1 MGTIFDETLTEDVTI
16 DESEGLQTSGVAT
29 TTEDNNDDDILL
41 SSIATLLG
49 TLDTLG
55 APAAGDAIEAAQN
68 RVLTFEAN
76 VDPNLKF
83 TLKNGDTVVTEVL
96 SALSTTAGG
105 DPITLVWI
113 NATTIFGYAD
123 RGGANER
130 VAFAL
135 VLEKIEPTVGDPGG
149 ARVTIV
155 QYEAIE
161 HPDNTSFDE
170 AVDLTGLVFVD
181 AVQDIAFDDFSTAAA
196 GQNDWNLVTDPETGI
211 QLLFTGFERGTD
223 TVNTSDFGIGSN
235 AQSIGDTD
243 GIIVD
248 FVKGQTTP
256 TQTSADDLAN
266 IDFNERVEGPSA
278 GFTLVQ
284 VGGGPTNRV
293 DARVVAYDS
302 DELGELPPP
311 DGTPTGD
318 YTDGSIDG
326 TPKTITSIKVWLVS
340 DDPNVAE
347 VLVRTWLRDGEV
359 TSGDDSGVSFAID
372 GDGVKITGLLDNY
385 RVEFAVDGMLDRF
398 SVQNVSGSGGNKT
411 FDLGDIRLG
420 GQVGDQAEVGSHI
433 NFEDDGP
440 SQTVTA
446 GTTTVSVE
454 LDETTGASDRYAAG
468 ETADTYLNDDN
479 GYLAQVTTS
488 VAGGLAALFT
498 VSGDYGSD
506 LAGTLTPLLSFVGV
520 PPEGL
525 ATSLS
530 ATHGGAI
537 TLFADSATQLS
548 GKDTDG
554 DTVFTIAIVDVGG
567 VLQLQTTLIEALDNG
582 NDTLFDEAVALLLPE
597 GALELQYQV
606 TRSDAEGD
614 TVVASDT
621 ILLADDE
628 NSVFG
633 FDDDGPTQT
642 VSAVANA
649 AAQLEV
655 ELDETTG
662 ASDRYAAGET
672 ADTYVNDDNGY
683 LAQVTTTVAGGLV
696 SLFSAAGDYGSDGAG
711 TLTPLLSFVGV
722 PPEGL
727 ATSLSATHGGAIT
740 LFADSATQLSGKDT
754 DGDTVFT
761 IAIVDVGG
769 VLQLQTTLIEALDNG
784 NDTLFDEAVAL
795 LLPEGALELQ
805 YQVTR
810 SDAEGDT
817 VVASD
822 TILLADDA
830 TSVFSF
836 DDDGPL
842 PLSPVAGSIVNAAG
856 ESETFALDD
865 GSPAS
870 FAANFGSDGKGSLVF
885 TGMNNQILANGA
897 LLRDTASNALTSNN
911 VAITL
916 SGFGTHVLTASA
928 GATTVFTMTMDSTS
942 GQYTIEMFARID
954 DGSFDFDNFAT
965 ARAGKFS
972 WLGVGGDEFPDKDLL
987 VTGGVPNVTTVNNDS
1002 DDLAANNQWI
1012 NAATTDTPAE
1022 FLRLDFVDLGISANQ
1037 GGSDINTIPTAT
1049 HYDANNVGFTIMQTQ
1064 SGRPVDVRITAI
1076 DTEEGRGIGG
1086 NDIAA
1091 DLTTGTPDEIIAVT
1105 VITNSQDPENN
1116 TKTYLK
1122 HDGIDDSG
1130 FVIWGENDVI
1140 VLNLEGAN
1148 ANQAHLRDQV
1158 FVSTEDGFNRLE
1170 IGNAEAV
1177 GSKDAFAIGDV
1188 EVGAVG
1194 QEIDL
1199 AFNGQII
1206 DGDGDAASIG
1216 LVGVTLE
1223 PAPVV

>member
-155 QYEAIE
+155 QYEAL
-161 HPDNTSFDE
+161 DNGNDALFDE

-196 GQNDWNLVTDPETGI
+196 GQNLWNSVTDTATGI
-211 QLLFTGFERGTD
+211 QLLFTGLDFGSD
-223 TVNTSDFGIGSN
+223 TVNTSDFAIGSN
-235 AQSIGDTD
+235 SQSIAIDD
-243 GIIVD
+243 GIVVD
-248 FVKGQTTP
+248 FVKNQTPAKDTDAK
-256 TQTSADDLAN
+256 TVTTIN
-266 IDFNERVEGPSA
+266 FTERVEGPSG

-284 VGGGPTNRV
+284 TGGNDANRV
-293 DARVVAYDS
+293 GAEIFAFDS
-302 DELGELPPP
+302 SELG
-311 DGTPTGD
+311 TH
-318 YTDGSIDG
+318 YTDGAIGEAS
-326 TPKTITSIKVWLVS
+326 PSQTIVSVKVWLGDTLVS
-340 DDPNVAE
+340 AWDRTNGITNNTDPGVTYAISDPN
-347 VLVRTWLRDGEV
+347 DN
-359 TSGDDSGVSFAID
+359 D
-372 GDGVKITGLLDNY
+372 DGVVIQGLLVHY
-385 RVEFAVDGMLDRF
+385 RVEFHVGVVDGDDTGKLDRF
-398 SVQNVSGSGGNKT
+398 SVQNVSSGGQANDT

-420 GQVGDQAEVGSHI
+420 GQVGEQAEVGSHI

-440 SQTVTA
+440 TQSVTA
-446 GTTTVSVE
+446 GTATVSVE

-488 VAGGLAALFT
+488 VAGGLVSLFSAA
-498 VSGDYGSD
+498 GDYGSD
-506 LAGTLTPLLSFVGV
+506 GAGTLTPLLSFVGV
-520 PPEGL
+520 PAEGL

-548 GKDTDG
+548 GKDADG
-554 DTVFTIAIVDVGG
+554 DTVFTIAIVNVGGG

-582 NDTLFDEAVALLLPE
+582 NDTLFDEAVALLLPV

-642 VSAVANA
+642 VTAVAGA

-672 ADTYVNDDNGY
+672 ADTYLNDDNGY
-683 LAQVTTTVAGGLV
+683 LARVTTSVAGGLV

-722 PPEGL
+722 PAGGL

-740 LFADSATQLSGKDT
+740 LFADSATQLSGKDA

-769 VLQLQTTLIEALDNG
+769 GELQLRTTLFEALDNG
-784 NDTLFDEAVAL
+784 NDTLFDEAVDL
-795 LLPEGALELQ
+795 LLPTGALELQ

-822 TILLADDA
+822 TILLADD
-830 TSVFSF
+830 
-836 DDDGPL
+836 
-842 PLSPVAGSIVNAAG
+842 
-856 ESETFALDD
+856 
-865 GSPAS
+865 
-870 FAANFGSDGKGSLVF
+870 
-885 TGMNNQILANGA
+885 
-897 LLRDTASNALTSNN
+897 
-911 VAITL
+911 
-916 SGFGTHVLTASA
+916 
-928 GATTVFTMTMDSTS
+928 
-942 GQYTIEMFARID
+942 
-954 DGSFDFDNFAT
+954 
-965 ARAGKFS
+965 
-972 WLGVGGDEFPDKDLL
+972 
-987 VTGGVPNVTTVNNDS
+987 
-1002 DDLAANNQWI
+1002 
-1012 NAATTDTPAE
+1012 
-1022 FLRLDFVDLGISANQ
+1022 
-1037 GGSDINTIPTAT
+1037 
-1049 HYDANNVGFTIMQTQ
+1049 
-1064 SGRPVDVRITAI
+1064 
-1076 DTEEGRGIGG
+1076 
-1086 NDIAA
+1086 
-1091 DLTTGTPDEIIAVT
+1091 
-1105 VITNSQDPENN
+1105 
-1116 TKTYLK
+1116 
-1122 HDGIDDSG
+1122 
-1130 FVIWGENDVI
+1130 
-1140 VLNLEGAN
+1140 
-1148 ANQAHLRDQV
+1148 
-1158 FVSTEDGFNRLE
+1158 
-1170 IGNAEAV
+1170 
-1177 GSKDAFAIGDV
+1177 
-1188 EVGAVG
+1188 
-1194 QEIDL
+1194 
-1199 AFNGQII
+1199 
-1206 DGDGDAASIG
+1206 
-1216 LVGVTLE
+1216 
-1223 PAPVV
+1223 